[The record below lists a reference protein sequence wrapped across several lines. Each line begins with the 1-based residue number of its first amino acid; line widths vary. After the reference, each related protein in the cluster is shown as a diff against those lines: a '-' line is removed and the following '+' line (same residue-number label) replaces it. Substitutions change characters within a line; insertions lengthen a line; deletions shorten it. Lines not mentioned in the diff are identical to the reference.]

1 MAECCYQKNKWGRH
15 MIWLNRL
22 PFNEHPIKIPS
33 SRQYS
38 ILREIREPVILGP
51 FVNFDSS

>member
-1 MAECCYQKNKWGRH
+1 

-22 PFNEHPIKIPS
+22 PFNEHPIPN

>member
-15 MIWLNRL
+15 MLWLNRL

-33 SRQYS
+33 SWQYS

>member
-1 MAECCYQKNKWGRH
+1 MLLPEKQMGETYD
-15 MIWLNRL
+15 MLNRL
-22 PFNEHPIKIPS
+22 PFNEYPIKIPS

-38 ILREIREPVILGP
+38 ILREIREPVIFGS